1 MKKTK
6 LLKKVLLTVAIM
18 GICFCAGMG
27 AREVAAAETPGHGH
41 ALFFIC
47 DKDCR
52 SLSDAEFILY
62 KKGVLMYAFGNF
74 EYGTYFFVNYTS
86 DLTPTSELTSF
97 KGCLNLADL
106 SANDPSDPDDFY
118 VLKEMKAPNGY
129 VTTGR
134 EIKFTISENKVFD
147 TDIIYDYTVTTPID
161 YKDFIAGIFT
171 GVNAGVYWQNEIT
184 LEAPAT
190 NTFTAELYRNEQLL
204 ETVQNNACFFTFGEN
219 EYNSQLFETLEE
231 KFMAWANGE
240 TVEPYTLTFTVK
252 QAIPANTKNIVYD
265 TTIYT
270 VTRDI
275 YFGSDGNIMYGGKIE
290 ADGAETELEQITFIN
305 TKTGVDAETETPET
319 PETPEAEEPE
329 KTEPIVTPGDL
340 TNVYI
345 SKLRIRRIVV
355 FDKDGNIGVYP
366 KY

>member
-1 MKKTK
+1 MKRVK

-18 GICFCAGMG
+18 GGCLCAGMG
-27 AREVAAAETPGHGH
+27 AREVKATETTGTARLIGTVDLGVEVFDSETNNLITPADVKFG
-41 ALFFIC
+41 
-47 DKDCR
+47 
-52 SLSDAEFILY
+52 LY
-62 KKGVLMYAFGNF
+62 TSEGDFMGKYITDQYGRINL
-74 EYGTYFFVNYTS
+74 ELEPGTYY
-86 DLTPTSELTSF
+86 F
-97 KGCLNLADL
+97 K
-106 SANDPSDPDDFY
+106 
-118 VLKEMKAPNGY
+118 
-129 VTTGR
+129 
-134 EIKFTISENKVFD
+134 EIKRPEKYYFYSCRYFSFNSGLELYNAEKFDFTITYGEEESLVVC
-147 TDIIYDYTVTTPID
+147 YDPAPID
-161 YKDFIAGIFT
+161 CSDFIAGIFT
-171 GVNAGVYWQNEIT
+171 GVNAEVYWQDEIT

-190 NTFTAELYRNEQLL
+190 NTFTAELYRDEQLL
-204 ETVQNNACFFTFGEN
+204 ETVQNNACFFTFGKN

-240 TVEPYTLTFTVK
+240 TVEPYSIIFTVK
-252 QAIPANTKNIVYD
+252 QAIPADVKNIAYD

-275 YFGSDGNIMYGGKIE
+275 YFGNDGNIMYGGKIE

-305 TKTGVDAETETPET
+305 TKTGVDAEPET

-345 SKLRIRRIVV
+345 SKLRIRRIII